1 MARKSWV
8 VRAALVLLFGC
19 LLSTPSPA
27 SAKVFITVDE
37 ALKLA
42 FPDCAVER
50 TTIYLTQQQI
60 TDASE
65 LSNSEISSA
74 IVHPYVAQKNG
85 SVIGTAYFDAHIVRT
100 LPETIMVVVDSEDR
114 VKRIELLSFN
124 EPRDYI
130 PKDVWY
136 QQFIDQHLHDSL
148 VLKRDIRQMA
158 GATLTA
164 RVTTDAVRRVLA
176 IHQILKDSIGK

>member
-1 MARKSWV
+1 MAWKSCL
-8 VRAALVLLFGC
+8 VRAALLLLFGC
-19 LLSTPSPA
+19 LLSTPTSV

-37 ALKLA
+37 ALRLA

-60 TDASE
+60 TDAAG
-65 LSNSEISSA
+65 LSNSEITSA
-74 IVHPYVAQKNG
+74 IVHPYVAKKDG

-100 LPETIMVVVDSEDR
+100 LPETIMVVVNSKDR

-124 EPRDYI
+124 EPTDYI

-136 QQFIDQHLHDSL
+136 QQFVDQHLHEAL

-176 IHQILKDSIGK
+176 VHQILKDGIGK